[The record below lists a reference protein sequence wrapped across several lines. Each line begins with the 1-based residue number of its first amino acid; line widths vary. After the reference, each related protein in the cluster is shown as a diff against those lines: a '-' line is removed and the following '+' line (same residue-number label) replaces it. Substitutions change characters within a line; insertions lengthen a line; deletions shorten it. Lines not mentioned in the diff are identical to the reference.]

1 MNFQIILSL
10 KSIRMF
16 QKSCK
21 YFLLVLLTLF
31 HLCYTNNATAQSS
44 NARAIALKVS
54 ADSLADKNAYRAAAG
69 LYMKEFQARTMKPF
83 KKSAL
88 INAAYYY
95 SMVQMPDSALYAL
108 DLATRKYGFAGVE
121 FLTSDSLML
130 SLADKRLYKKIISR
144 LKKNEA
150 TKKNPLTATINT
162 SDISLFWKVYDR
174 FIKDTSQA
182 ANLFLTEYFEKG
194 TVALQEYYR
203 VKTKN
208 IGGVRGFANNMK
220 KMPRFYAG
228 IRENT
233 KKVASLTDSI
243 RAIYQ
248 QLKVWYPDAIFP
260 TLSFHIGGWSS
271 GGTVSDYGLHVG
283 ADMYANNPDTDKS
296 ELDDWQKNNSVLFSN
311 LKYVVAHELIHAQ
324 QNSMRSDTTLLK
336 YVIVEGMADFIGELI
351 SGKTANEF
359 QINWAKGN
367 EKRIWEAFKKEMYLD
382 RYNNWI
388 ANSSQNRPDWPADLG
403 YWVGYQIC
411 KAYFEEASDKK
422 QAIYDMLHLSDY
434 KGFLEKSKVEVKMLR

>member
-1 MNFQIILSL
+1 
-10 KSIRMF
+10 MF
-16 QKSCK
+16 QKFSV
-21 YFLLVLLTLF
+21 YFLLLMLTLVQF
-31 HLCYTNNATAQSS
+31 CYTNNASAQNN

-69 LYMKEFQARTMKPF
+69 LYMKEFAARTMNPF
-83 KKSAL
+83 RKSAL
-88 INAAYYY
+88 VNAAYYY
-95 SMVQMPDSALYAL
+95 GMVQMPDSALYAL
-108 DLATRKYGFAGVE
+108 DLATRKYRFTGLE
-121 FLTSDSLML
+121 FLTGDSVML
-130 SLADKRLYKKIISR
+130 SLAHKPLYQQLISR
-144 LKKNEA
+144 LKKSEA
-150 TKKNPLTATINT
+150 AKKNPLTAKINT

-182 ANLFLTEYFEKG
+182 ADRFLKEYFEKG
-194 TVALQEYYR
+194 TDALQEYYR
-203 VKTKN
+203 IKTRN
-208 IGGVRGFANNMK
+208 IGGIRGFASNMK
-220 KMPRFYAG
+220 KMPKFYAG
-228 IRENT
+228 IRKNT
-233 KKVASLTDSI
+233 EKVATLTDSI
-243 RAIYQ
+243 RTIYRE
-248 QLKVWYPDAIFP
+248 LKKWYPEAIFP

-283 ADMYANNPDTDKS
+283 ADMYANNADTDKS
-296 ELDDWQKNNSVLFSN
+296 ELDDWQKNNSVLFGN

-382 RYNNWI
+382 RYSNWI
-388 ANSSQNRPDWPADLG
+388 ANSNQNRPDWPADLG

-411 KAYFEEASDKK
+411 KAYFEEAADKK

-434 KGFLEKSKVEVKMLR
+434 KGFLEKSKVEEKMGGSEK

>member
-1 MNFQIILSL
+1 MS
-10 KSIRMF
+10 
-16 QKSCK
+16 QKSSR
-21 YFLLVLLTLF
+21 YFLLVVLTLF
-31 HLCYTNNATAQSS
+31 HLCYTNNATAQSN

-69 LYMKEFQARTMKPF
+69 LYMKEFEARTMKPF

-95 SMVQMPDSALYAL
+95 GMVQMPDSALYAI
-108 DLATRKYGFAGVE
+108 DLATLKYGFAGLD
-121 FLTSDSLML
+121 FLTGDSVMRSLSD
-130 SLADKRLYKKIISR
+130 RPLYRKVISR

-150 TKKNPLTATINT
+150 AQKNPLTAKINT
-162 SDISLFWKVYDR
+162 SDITLFWKVYDR
-174 FIKDTSQA
+174 FIKDTSKA
-182 ANLFLTEYFEKG
+182 ADLFLHEYFEKG
-194 TVALQEYYR
+194 TDALQEYYR
-203 VKTKN
+203 IKTRN
-208 IGGVRGFANNMK
+208 IGGIKGFATNMK
-220 KMPRFYAG
+220 KMPKFYAG
-228 IRENT
+228 IRKNT
-233 KKVASLTDSI
+233 QKVALLKDSI
-243 RAIYQ
+243 RIIYRE
-248 QLKVWYPDAIFP
+248 LKKWYPEAIFP
-260 TLSFHIGGWSS
+260 TLNFHIGGWSS

-283 ADMYANNPDTDKS
+283 ADMYANNADTDKS

-324 QNSMRSDTTLLK
+324 QGGMRSDTTLLK

-382 RYNNWI
+382 RYSNWI
-388 ANSSQNRPDWPADLG
+388 ANSNQNRPDWPADLG

-434 KGFLEKSKVEVKMLR
+434 KGFLEKSKVEEKLGGRER

>member
-1 MNFQIILSL
+1 MS
-10 KSIRMF
+10 
-16 QKSCK
+16 QKSSR
-21 YFLLVLLTLF
+21 YFLLVVLILF
-31 HLCYTNNATAQSS
+31 HLCYTNNATAQSN
-44 NARAIALKVS
+44 NARAIAFKVS

-69 LYMKEFQARTMKPF
+69 LYMKEFEARTMKPF

-95 SMVQMPDSALYAL
+95 GMVQMPDSALYAI
-108 DLATRKYGFAGVE
+108 DLATRKYGFSALY
-121 FLTSDSLML
+121 FLTDDSVMRSLSD
-130 SLADKRLYKKIISR
+130 RPLYRKVINR

-150 TKKNPLTATINT
+150 AQKNPFTAKINT
-162 SDISLFWKVYDR
+162 SDITLFWKVYDR
-174 FIKDTSQA
+174 FIKDTSKA
-182 ANLFLTEYFEKG
+182 ADLFLHEYFEKG
-194 TVALQEYYR
+194 TDALQEYYR
-203 VKTKN
+203 MKTRN
-208 IGGVRGFANNMK
+208 IGGIKGFATNMK
-220 KMPRFYAG
+220 KMPKFYAG
-228 IRENT
+228 IRKNT
-233 KKVASLTDSI
+233 QKVASLTDSI
-243 RAIYQ
+243 RIIYRE
-248 QLKVWYPDAIFP
+248 LKKWYPEAIFP

-283 ADMYANNPDTDKS
+283 ADMYANNADTDKS

-324 QNSMRSDTTLLK
+324 QGGMRSDTTLLK

-367 EKRIWEAFKKEMYLD
+367 EKRIWDAFKKEMYLD
-382 RYNNWI
+382 RYSNWI

-434 KGFLEKSKVEVKMLR
+434 KGFLEKSKVEEKLGGRER